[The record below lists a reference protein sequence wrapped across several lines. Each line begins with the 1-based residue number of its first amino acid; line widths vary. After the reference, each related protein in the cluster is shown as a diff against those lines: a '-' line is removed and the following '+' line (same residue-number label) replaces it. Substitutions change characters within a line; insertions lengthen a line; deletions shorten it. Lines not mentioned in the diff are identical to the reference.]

1 MALTIPLPE
10 IIGYLIAVV
19 VTILIFSYTFGDNP
33 LYKMII
39 HIFIGSVAGYAGA
52 IALRDVLIPQLMHMS
67 INQAIIPIILVLL
80 LLLKVSPRTAQL
92 GNISSALL
100 LGVGAAIAIQGAI
113 QGTLIPF
120 ISSSSTIF
128 SPTEIQKALENN
140 QTETIILLF
149 LQGSVILIGI
159 ITTLTYFQFT
169 ARKSAAQAAVR
180 PKIISTLAKVGRGF
194 IAITF
199 GVIFAGIYSAALTAL
214 VERIDFLINT
224 VNIFLGLVK

>member
-10 IIGYLIAVV
+10 IIGYLVAVV

-33 LYKMII
+33 LYKLII
-39 HIFIGSVAGYAGA
+39 HIFIGTAAGYAGA

-67 INQAIIPIILVLL
+67 ITQAIIPIILVLL

-128 SPTEIQKALENN
+128 SPTEIQTALENN
-140 QTETIILLF
+140 QTDTIILLI

-159 ITTLTYFQFT
+159 ITTLTYFHFT
-169 ARKSAAQAAVR
+169 ARKSAAHSAIR
-180 PKIISTLAKVGRGF
+180 PQIISALAKVGRGF

-214 VERIDFLINT
+214 VERIDFLVNT
-224 VNIFLGLVK
+224 VNIILGLVN